1 MKMEESLLFWGMND
15 WQTNL
20 FVLQW
25 SDLGEESRALMPFTK
40 VSGFHEKDTAIHS
53 HATPIIQIFF
63 LLKREYYS
71 NLTAPFHPA
80 FLYFCIQS
88 VRNKENVAC
97 FNVFMAKK
105 GERFIHSLTN
115 HSQGRSINKQIEYRG
130 GVKGQFLWAFWE
142 TWPLP
147 QPLAWRILVKKTR
160 VKTSHFRDVTFTSP
174 T

>member
-15 WQTNL
+15 WQNNL

-130 GVKGQFLWAFWE
+130 SKRPVSLSFLRNLAASPATCMENLGEKNKGQNF
-142 TWPLP
+142 PL
-147 QPLAWRILVKKTR
+147 QRCHV
-160 VKTSHFRDVTFTSP
+160 H
-174 T
+174 